1 MLIVV
6 VEGGAKYIISD
17 DKHLLK
23 LKRYQST
30 RIIQPAHFLQI
41 ITRCQRRYREVLL

>member
-17 DKHLLK
+17 DKHLLE

-30 RIIQPAHFLQI
+30 HIIQPAHFLQI
-41 ITRCQRRYREVLL
+41 IARCQRRYNDKLL